1 MFSSLNKIE
10 IGEFLFGQKNRSGS
24 AELVKK
30 ATVICIPTTKNP
42 LGRGKHVGVY
52 IVYTLYTSIMF
63 VYSARLS
70 AVIKAPP
77 NIDIE
82 IMLSSLPFIIIIQPL
97 HCISKMKSIQCSRAL
112 LKNA

>member
-52 IVYTLYTSIMF
+52 IVYTL
-63 VYSARLS
+63 
-70 AVIKAPP
+70 
-77 NIDIE
+77 
-82 IMLSSLPFIIIIQPL
+82 
-97 HCISKMKSIQCSRAL
+97 
-112 LKNA
+112 